1 MIISNQKL
9 QAIAR
14 DLGNR
19 LALRLA
25 NGSGVNSIRYASD
38 SQGGQ
43 LLFLSHG
50 GNESEG
56 QPVILIYLQQISMVS
71 NDIFGNPELAYT
83 PSLSQVAYEL
93 NSAGAPI
100 PSQTDLLTVEFELIP
115 FGIRQ
120 QLLQIANGTAVTQ
133 SSAAAATPAI
143 DLDNLYWPTKGV

>member
-9 QAIAR
+9 QSIAR

-19 LALRLA
+19 LAIRLA
-25 NGSGVNSIRYASD
+25 NGSGLNTVRYASD

-50 GNESEG
+50 GNEAEG
-56 QPVILIYLQQISMVS
+56 QPVALIYLQQISMVS
-71 NDIFGNPELAYT
+71 NDIFGNPELAYA
-83 PSLSQVAYEL
+83 PSLSQLAYEL

-100 PSQTDLLTVEFELIP
+100 PAQADLLTIEFELIP
-115 FGIRQ
+115 FGMRQ

-133 SSAAAATPAI
+133 ASAAAATPVI
-143 DLDNLYWPTKGV
+143 DLDSLYWPTKGV